1 MGVGVAV
8 GRRLLSVRQ
17 QLRQRCLSQSTK
29 AAEEDR
35 DLPGRVKLGTSPD
48 KPRAQPCRP
57 VWARVEL
64 CSRSQEDSHR
74 KAGRKKKKEKQ
85 AGCGSQPTDHWLQNL
100 SYRPGLCGQ
109 RTGRHDPCPRGTRDP
124 VDGKGV
130 MRTPRKELLEPCRP
144 EE

>member
-74 KAGRKKKKEKQ
+74 KAGRKKKKKSRQ
-85 AGCGSQPTDHWLQNL
+85 DVAANL
-100 SYRPGLCGQ
+100 LTTGYRISRIGQ
-109 RTGRHDPCPRGTRDP
+109 DC
-124 VDGKGV
+124 VDSEQV
-130 MRTPRKELLEPCRP
+130 DMTPALEGPAIQ
-144 EE
+144 